1 MDQVYLK
8 KNWQKATSALEK
20 ADYKSAISLLS
31 KIQKKIPP
39 DSGVQFALSEAFAG
53 AGKLPAAVREC
64 RVGVEIAPHSLEGW
78 LHLGRLSLAI
88 EDGPGALEAF
98 LKARAIDGTNLHAI
112 SGQAEAFAMVDDF
125 DSAERTFT
133 EALEI
138 APDHIELT
146 IALARTY
153 DAGGKFEQA
162 EEVLRDACRT
172 SPDQISLWLTLGF
185 ALRGWDRIEDAQDS
199 CQEARQHHRD
209 SEELVTQA
217 ASFAYELRDLDK
229 AVSLYQELLKL
240 NPDNPVVQNDLAQ
253 ALASLGNHEDSE
265 RRFRALTESFHFFT
279 KPWLNIAIGKKF
291 TESDPDLKAMLSISK
306 QAALPSDQ
314 KMHLNFALGKALD
327 DIKQFDRA
335 FSFYK
340 KGNNQYREQ
349 INFDAESVKHYF
361 DLIKHAFTAE
371 ESQRLCSLGSVDRKP
386 IFILGMPR
394 SGTTLLEQVLC
405 AHPDIGTAG
414 ELRDLARIAR
424 TFSLTASQPW
434 PFCIN
439 ELGQDEILKMA
450 SDYLESLERQNP
462 KDAFVIDKMPQNFLH
477 TGLAAALF
485 PEATLIHCV
494 RDPLDTCLSSY
505 FQIFP
510 SGIDF
515 AYDLEDLGHYYRH
528 YQNLMDY
535 WQKILDSRLIEL
547 RYEELVSGPRQAL
560 QPILEKLGLPWS
572 DACLSHQDSIQR
584 VDTLSLYQVRQPLN
598 KGSTQRWRNYEK
610 HLDPLIRALE
620 G

>member
-39 DSGVQFALSEAFAG
+39 ESGVQFALSEAFAG
-53 AGKLPAAVREC
+53 AGKLSAAVREC

-98 LKARAIDGTNLHAI
+98 QKARAINGINLHAI
-112 SGQAEAFAMVDDF
+112 SGQAEAFAMAEDF
-125 DSAERTFT
+125 DSAAKIFT
-133 EALEI
+133 EGLEI
-138 APDHIELT
+138 APHHFELT
-146 IALARTY
+146 IALARTF
-153 DAGGKFEQA
+153 DAGGKSEQA
-162 EEVLRDACRT
+162 EEVLRDACRA

-185 ALRGWDRIEDAQDS
+185 ALRGWDRIEDAQAS
-199 CQEARQHHRD
+199 CEEARQHHPN
-209 SEELVTQA
+209 SEELLAQA
-217 ASFAYELRDLDK
+217 ASFAYEIRDLDK

-240 NPDNPVVQNDLAQ
+240 NPDNPIVQNDLAQ
-253 ALASLGNHEDSE
+253 SLASLGHYEDAE
-265 RRFRALTESFHFFT
+265 RRFRVLTESFQYFT

-291 TESDPDLKAMLSISK
+291 TESDSDLKAMLSISK

-327 DIKQFDRA
+327 DVKQFDRA
-335 FSFYK
+335 FSFYR
-340 KGNNQYREQ
+340 KGNQQYREQ
-349 INFDAESVKHYF
+349 INFDAGSVEHYF

-371 ESQRLCSLGSVDRKP
+371 ESERLRSFGAGNRKP

-405 AHPDIGTAG
+405 AHPEIGTAG

-424 TFSLTASQPW
+424 KFSMTASQPW
-434 PFCIN
+434 PACIN
-439 ELGQDEILKMA
+439 ELEQQDISQMA
-450 SDYLESLERQNP
+450 SGYLESLERQNP

-485 PEATLIHCV
+485 PDAILIHCV

-510 SGIDF
+510 GGIDF
-515 AYDLEDLGHYYRH
+515 AYDLADLGHYFRC

-535 WQKILDSRLIEL
+535 WREILGSRLIEL
-547 RYEELVSGPRQAL
+547 RYEELVGDPREAL

-572 DACLSHQDSIQR
+572 DGFLSHQESIQR

-598 KGSTQRWRNYEK
+598 KESTQRWRNYEK
-610 HLDPLIRALE
+610 HLDPLIRAL
-620 G
+620 GG

>member
-20 ADYKSAISLLS
+20 TDYKSAISLLS

-39 DSGVQFALSEAFAG
+39 ESGVQFALSEAFAG

-98 LKARAIDGTNLHAI
+98 QKARAIDGNSLQAI
-112 SGQAEAFAMVDDF
+112 SGQAEAFAMAEDF
-125 DSAERTFT
+125 DSAAKIFAEG
-133 EALEI
+133 LEV
-138 APDHIELT
+138 APHHVELK

-153 DAGGKFEQA
+153 DAGGKSEQA
-162 EEVLRDACRT
+162 EEVLRDACRR
-172 SPDQISLWLTLGF
+172 SPDQFSLWLTLGF
-185 ALRGWDRIEDAQDS
+185 ALRGWDRIEDAQAS
-199 CQEARQHHRD
+199 CEEARQYHPD
-209 SEELVTQA
+209 SEELLAQA
-217 ASFAYELRDLDK
+217 ASFAYEIRDLDK

-240 NPDNPVVQNDLAQ
+240 NPDNPIVQNDLAQ
-253 ALASLGNHEDSE
+253 SLASLGHHEDSE
-265 RRFRALTESFHFFT
+265 TRFRALTESFHYFT

-291 TESDPDLKAMLSISK
+291 TESDPDLKAMLSIAK

-314 KMHLNFALGKALD
+314 KMHLNFALGKAFD
-327 DIKQFDRA
+327 DAKQFDRA
-335 FSFYK
+335 FSFYR
-340 KGNNQYREQ
+340 KGNQQYREQ
-349 INFDAESVKHYF
+349 INFDVGAVEHYF

-371 ESQRLCSLGSVDRKP
+371 ESHRLFSFGSVDRKP

-405 AHPDIGTAG
+405 AHPEIGTAG

-424 TFSLTASQPW
+424 KFSTTASQPW
-434 PFCIN
+434 PVCIN
-439 ELGQDEILKMA
+439 ELEQENISQMA

-477 TGLAAALF
+477 TGLAAVLF
-485 PEATLIHCV
+485 PDAILIHCV

-510 SGIDF
+510 GGIDF
-515 AYDLEDLGHYYRH
+515 AYDLADLGHYFRCYH
-528 YQNLMDY
+528 NLMGY
-535 WQKILDSRLIEL
+535 WREILGSRLIDL
-547 RYEELVSGPRQAL
+547 RYEELVGDPRKAL

-572 DACLSHQDSIQR
+572 DGLLSHQDSIQR

-598 KGSTQRWRNYEK
+598 KGSMQRWRNYEK
-610 HLDPLIRALE
+610 YLDPLIRALE

>member
-8 KNWQKATSALEK
+8 KNWQKATNALEK
-20 ADYKSAISLLS
+20 SDYKSAISLLS
-31 KIQKKIPP
+31 KIQKKIPLE
-39 DSGVQFALSEAFAG
+39 SGVQFALSEALAG
-53 AGKLPAAVREC
+53 AGKLSAAVREC
-64 RVGVEIAPHSLEGW
+64 RAGVEIAPHSLEGW
-78 LHLGRLSLAI
+78 LHLGRLCLAI

-98 LKARAIDGTNLHAI
+98 LKARAIDSTNLHVI
-112 SGQAEAFAMVDDF
+112 SGQAEAFAMAGDF
-125 DSAERTFT
+125 DSAAKIFT
-133 EALEI
+133 DALEI
-138 APDHIELT
+138 APHHVELT

-153 DAGGKFEQA
+153 DAAGKFEQA
-162 EEVLRDACRT
+162 EGVLRDACRT

-199 CQEARQHHRD
+199 CEVARQHHPD
-209 SEELVTQA
+209 SEELLAQA
-217 ASFAYELRDLDK
+217 ASFAYELRNLDK
-229 AVSLYQELLKL
+229 AVSLYQQLVKL

-291 TESDPDLKAMLSISK
+291 TQSDPDLKAMLSISK

-314 KMHLNFALGKALD
+314 KMHLNFALGKAFD
-327 DIKQFDRA
+327 DVKQFDRA
-335 FSFYK
+335 FSFYR
-340 KGNNQYREQ
+340 KGNQQYREQ
-349 INFDAESVKHYF
+349 INFDAGSVKHYF
-361 DLIKHAFTAE
+361 DLIKDAFTAE
-371 ESQRLCSLGSVDRKP
+371 KSKRLCSLGSADRKP

-405 AHPDIGTAG
+405 AHPEIGTAG

-424 TFSLTASQPW
+424 TFSMTASQPW
-434 PFCIN
+434 PACIS
-439 ELGQDEILKMA
+439 ELEQKDISQMA
-450 SDYLESLERQNP
+450 SDYLESLGRQNS

-485 PEATLIHCV
+485 PNAILIHCV

-510 SGIDF
+510 GGIDF
-515 AYDLEDLGHYYRH
+515 AYDLEDLGHYYRC

-535 WQKILDSRLIEL
+535 WRKILGSRLVDL
-547 RYEELVSGPRQAL
+547 RYEELVSDPRKAL
-560 QPILEKLGLPWS
+560 HPILEKLDLPWS
-572 DACLSHQDSIQR
+572 DACLSHQESIQR

-610 HLDPLIRALE
+610 HLSPLTRTLDS
-620 G
+620 

>member
-8 KNWQKATSALEK
+8 KNWQKATNALEK
-20 ADYKSAISLLS
+20 SDYKSAISLLS
-31 KIQKKIPP
+31 KIQKKIPLE
-39 DSGVQFALSEAFAG
+39 SGVQFALSEALAG
-53 AGKLPAAVREC
+53 AGKLSAAVREC
-64 RVGVEIAPHSLEGW
+64 RAGVEIAPHSLEGW
-78 LHLGRLSLAI
+78 LHLGRLCLAI

-98 LKARAIDGTNLHAI
+98 LKARAIDSTNLHVI
-112 SGQAEAFAMVDDF
+112 SGQAEAFAMAGDF
-125 DSAERTFT
+125 DSAAKIFT
-133 EALEI
+133 DGLEL
-138 APDHIELT
+138 APHHVELT

-153 DAGGKFEQA
+153 DAAGKFEQA
-162 EEVLRDACRT
+162 EGVLRDACRT

-199 CQEARQHHRD
+199 CEEARQHHPD
-209 SEELVTQA
+209 SEELLAQA
-217 ASFAYELRDLDK
+217 ASFAYELRNLDK
-229 AVSLYQELLKL
+229 AVSLYQQLVKL

-265 RRFRALTESFHFFT
+265 RRFRALTESFLFFT

-291 TESDPDLKAMLSISK
+291 TQSDPDLKAMLSISK

-314 KMHLNFALGKALD
+314 KMHLNFALGKAFD
-327 DIKQFDRA
+327 DVKQFDRA
-335 FSFYK
+335 FSFYR
-340 KGNNQYREQ
+340 KGNQQYREQ
-349 INFDAESVKHYF
+349 INFDAGSVKHYF
-361 DLIKHAFTAE
+361 DLIKDAFTAE
-371 ESQRLCSLGSVDRKP
+371 KSKRLCSLGSADRKP

-405 AHPDIGTAG
+405 AHPEIGTAG

-424 TFSLTASQPW
+424 TFSMTASQPW
-434 PFCIN
+434 PACIS
-439 ELGQDEILKMA
+439 ELEQKDISQMA
-450 SDYLESLERQNP
+450 SDYLESLERQNS

-485 PEATLIHCV
+485 PNAILIHCV

-510 SGIDF
+510 GGIDF
-515 AYDLEDLGHYYRH
+515 AYDLEDLGHYYRC

-535 WQKILDSRLIEL
+535 WRKILGSRLVDL
-547 RYEELVSGPRQAL
+547 RYEELVSDPRKAL
-560 QPILEKLGLPWS
+560 HPILEKLDLPWS
-572 DACLSHQDSIQR
+572 DACLSHQESIQR

-610 HLDPLIRALE
+610 HLSPLTRTLDS
-620 G
+620 

>member
-8 KNWQKATSALEK
+8 KNWQKATNALEK
-20 ADYKSAISLLS
+20 SDYKSAISLLS
-31 KIQKKIPP
+31 KIQKKIPLE
-39 DSGVQFALSEAFAG
+39 SGVQSALSEALAG
-53 AGKLPAAVREC
+53 AGKLSAAVREC
-64 RVGVEIAPHSLEGW
+64 RAGVEIAPHSLEGW
-78 LHLGRLSLAI
+78 LHLGRLCLAI

-98 LKARAIDGTNLHAI
+98 LKARAIDRTNLHVI
-112 SGQAEAFAMVDDF
+112 SGQAEAFAMAGDF
-125 DSAERTFT
+125 DSAAKIFT
-133 EALEI
+133 DALEI
-138 APDHIELT
+138 APHHVELT

-153 DAGGKFEQA
+153 DAAGKFEQA
-162 EEVLRDACRT
+162 EGVLRDACRT

-199 CQEARQHHRD
+199 CEEARQHHPD
-209 SEELVTQA
+209 SEELLAQA
-217 ASFAYELRDLDK
+217 ASFAYELRNLDK
-229 AVSLYQELLKL
+229 AVSLYQQLVKL

-291 TESDPDLKAMLSISK
+291 TQSDPDLKAMLSISK

-314 KMHLNFALGKALD
+314 KMHLNFALGKAFD
-327 DIKQFDRA
+327 DVKQFDRA
-335 FSFYK
+335 FSFYR
-340 KGNNQYREQ
+340 KGNQQYREQ
-349 INFDAESVKHYF
+349 INFDAGSVKHYF
-361 DLIKHAFTAE
+361 DLIKDAFTAE
-371 ESQRLCSLGSVDRKP
+371 KSKRLCSLGSADRKP

-405 AHPDIGTAG
+405 AHPEIGTAG

-424 TFSLTASQPW
+424 TFSMTASQPW
-434 PFCIN
+434 PACIS
-439 ELGQDEILKMA
+439 ELEQKDISQMA
-450 SDYLESLERQNP
+450 SDYLESLERQNS

-485 PEATLIHCV
+485 PNAILIHCV

-510 SGIDF
+510 GGIDF
-515 AYDLEDLGHYYRH
+515 AYDLEDLGHYYRC

-535 WQKILDSRLIEL
+535 WRKILGSRLVDL
-547 RYEELVSGPRQAL
+547 RYEELVSDPRKAL
-560 QPILEKLGLPWS
+560 HPILEKLDLPWS
-572 DACLSHQDSIQR
+572 DACLSHQESIQR

-610 HLDPLIRALE
+610 HLSPLTRTLDS
-620 G
+620 

>member
-1 MDQVYLK
+1 MAESNQRLGKVRLQVCYF
-8 KNWQKATSALEK
+8 
-20 ADYKSAISLLS
+20 SAIKDS
-31 KIQKKIPP
+31 KKIPLE
-39 DSGVQFALSEAFAG
+39 SGVQFALSEALAG
-53 AGKLPAAVREC
+53 AGKLSAAVREC
-64 RVGVEIAPHSLEGW
+64 RAGVEIAPHSLEGW
-78 LHLGRLSLAI
+78 LHLGRLCLAI

-98 LKARAIDGTNLHAI
+98 LKARAIDRTNLHVI
-112 SGQAEAFAMVDDF
+112 SGQAEAFAMAGDF
-125 DSAERTFT
+125 DSAAKIFT
-133 EALEI
+133 DALEI
-138 APDHIELT
+138 APHHVELT

-153 DAGGKFEQA
+153 DAAGKFEQA
-162 EEVLRDACRT
+162 EGVLRDACRT

-199 CQEARQHHRD
+199 CEEARQHHPD
-209 SEELVTQA
+209 SEELLAQA
-217 ASFAYELRDLDK
+217 ASFAYELRNLEK
-229 AVSLYQELLKL
+229 AVSLYQQLVKL

-291 TESDPDLKAMLSISK
+291 TQSDPDLKAMLSISK

-314 KMHLNFALGKALD
+314 KMHLNFALGKAFD
-327 DIKQFDRA
+327 DVKQFDRA
-335 FSFYK
+335 FSFYR
-340 KGNNQYREQ
+340 KGNQQYREQ
-349 INFDAESVKHYF
+349 INFDAGSVKHYF
-361 DLIKHAFTAE
+361 DLIKDAFTAE
-371 ESQRLCSLGSVDRKP
+371 KSKRLCSLGSADRKP

-405 AHPDIGTAG
+405 AHPEIGTAG

-424 TFSLTASQPW
+424 TFSMTASQPW
-434 PFCIN
+434 PACIS
-439 ELGQDEILKMA
+439 ELEQKDISQMA
-450 SDYLESLERQNP
+450 SDYLESLGRQNS

-485 PEATLIHCV
+485 PNAILIHCV

-510 SGIDF
+510 GGIDF
-515 AYDLEDLGHYYRH
+515 AYDLEDLGHYYRC

-535 WQKILDSRLIEL
+535 WRKILGSRLVDL
-547 RYEELVSGPRQAL
+547 RYEELVSDPRKAL
-560 QPILEKLGLPWS
+560 HPILEKLDLPWS
-572 DACLSHQDSIQR
+572 DACLSHQESIQR

-610 HLDPLIRALE
+610 HLSPLTRTLDS
-620 G
+620 

>member
-20 ADYKSAISLLS
+20 ADYKSAISLLL

-39 DSGVQFALSEAFAG
+39 ESGVQFALSEAFAG
-53 AGKLPAAVREC
+53 AGKLSAAVREC

-98 LKARAIDGTNLHAI
+98 QKARAIDGINLHAI
-112 SGQAEAFAMVDDF
+112 SGQAEAFAMAEDF
-125 DSAERTFT
+125 DSAAKIFT
-133 EALEI
+133 EGLEI
-138 APDHIELT
+138 APHHVELT

-162 EEVLRDACRT
+162 EEVLRDACRA

-185 ALRGWDRIEDAQDS
+185 ALRGWDRIEDAQAS
-199 CQEARQHHRD
+199 CEEARQHHPD
-209 SEELVTQA
+209 SEELLAQA
-217 ASFAYELRDLDK
+217 AGFAYEIRDLDK
-229 AVSLYQELLKL
+229 AVALYQELLKL
-240 NPDNPVVQNDLAQ
+240 NPDNPIVQNDLAQ
-253 ALASLGNHEDSE
+253 ALASLGDHEDSE
-265 RRFRALTESFHFFT
+265 RRLRALTESFQYFT

-291 TESDPDLKAMLSISK
+291 TESDPDLKAMLSILK
-306 QAALPSDQ
+306 QVALPSDQ
-314 KMHLNFALGKALD
+314 KMHLNFALGKAFD
-327 DIKQFDRA
+327 DVKQFDRA
-335 FSFYK
+335 FSFYR
-340 KGNNQYREQ
+340 KGNQQYREQ
-349 INFDAESVKHYF
+349 INFDAGSVEHYF
-361 DLIKHAFTAE
+361 GLIKHAFTDE
-371 ESQRLCSLGSVDRKP
+371 ESQRLCSFGSVNRKP

-405 AHPDIGTAG
+405 AHPEIGTAG

-424 TFSLTASQPW
+424 KFSMTASQPW
-434 PFCIN
+434 PACIN
-439 ELGQDEILKMA
+439 ELEQQDISQMA
-450 SDYLESLERQNP
+450 SGYLESLERQNP

-477 TGLAAALF
+477 LGLAAALF

-515 AYDLEDLGHYYRH
+515 AYDLEDLGHYYRQ

-535 WQKILDSRLIEL
+535 WQKILGSRLIEL
-547 RYEELVSGPRQAL
+547 RYEELVGGPRQAL
-560 QPILEKLGLPWS
+560 QPVLEKLNLPWS
-572 DACLSHQDSIQR
+572 DGFLSHQESIQR

-610 HLDPLIRALE
+610 HLGPLIRALE

>member
-1 MDQVYLK
+1 MAESNQRPGKVRLQVRYFSAIKDPK
-8 KNWQKATSALEK
+8 KN
-20 ADYKSAISLLS
+20 
-31 KIQKKIPP
+31 PP
-39 DSGVQFALSEAFAG
+39 ESGVQFALSEAFAG
-53 AGKLPAAVREC
+53 AGKLSAAVREC

-78 LHLGRLSLAI
+78 LHLGRLCLAI
-88 EDGPGALEAF
+88 EDGSGALEAF

-112 SGQAEAFAMVDDF
+112 SGQAEAFAMAGDF

-138 APDHIELT
+138 APDHVELT

-153 DAGGKFEQA
+153 DAGGKFDQA
-162 EEVLRDACRT
+162 EEVLRDACGA

-185 ALRGWDRIEDAQDS
+185 ALRGWDRIEDAQAS
-199 CQEARQHHRD
+199 CEEARQHHRD
-209 SEELVTQA
+209 SEELLAQA

-253 ALASLGNHEDSE
+253 ALASLGHHEDSVS
-265 RRFRALTESFHFFT
+265 RFRALTESFQFFT
-279 KPWLNIAIGKKF
+279 KPWLNITVGKKF

-314 KMHLNFALGKALD
+314 KMHLNFALGKAFD
-327 DIKQFDRA
+327 DVKQFDRA
-335 FSFYK
+335 FSFYR
-340 KGNNQYREQ
+340 KGNQQYREQ
-349 INFDAESVKHYF
+349 INFDAGTIGDSF
-361 DLIKHAFTAE
+361 DLIKQAFTPQ
-371 ESQRLCSLGSVDRKP
+371 ESKRLCSLGSVDRKP

-424 TFSLTASQPW
+424 TFSMTASQPW

-450 SDYLESLERQNP
+450 SDYLGSLERQNP

-535 WQKILDSRLIEL
+535 WQKILGSRLIEL

-560 QPILEKLGLPWS
+560 QPILEKLNLPWS
-572 DACLSHQDSIQR
+572 DACLSHQESIQR

-610 HLDPLIRALE
+610 HLDPLIRALDR
-620 G
+620 

>member
-8 KNWQKATSALEK
+8 KNWHKATSALEK

-31 KIQKKIPP
+31 KIQGKIPP
-39 DSGVQFALSEAFAG
+39 ESGVQFALSEAFAG

-88 EDGPGALEAF
+88 EDGPGALQAF
-98 LKARAIDGTNLHAI
+98 QKARAIDGINLHAI
-112 SGQAEAFAMVDDF
+112 SGEAEAFAMADDF
-125 DSAERTFT
+125 DSAAKIFT
-133 EALEI
+133 EGLEI
-138 APDHIELT
+138 APHHVELT

-162 EEVLRDACRT
+162 EEVLRDACRA

-185 ALRGWDRIEDAQDS
+185 ALRGWDRIEDAQAS
-199 CQEARQHHRD
+199 CEEARQHHPD
-209 SEELVTQA
+209 SEELLAQA
-217 ASFAYELRDLDK
+217 AGFAYEIRDLDK
-229 AVSLYQELLKL
+229 AVALYQELLKL
-240 NPDNPVVQNDLAQ
+240 NPDNPIVQNDLAQ
-253 ALASLGNHEDSE
+253 ALASLGDHEDSE
-265 RRFRALTESFHFFT
+265 RRLRALTESFQYFT

-314 KMHLNFALGKALD
+314 KMHLNFALGKAFD
-327 DIKQFDRA
+327 DVKQFDRA
-335 FSFYK
+335 FSFYR
-340 KGNNQYREQ
+340 KGNQQYREQ
-349 INFDAESVKHYF
+349 INFDAGSVEHYF
-361 DLIKHAFTAE
+361 GLIKHAFTAE
-371 ESQRLCSLGSVDRKP
+371 ESHRLRSFGSVDRKP

-405 AHPDIGTAG
+405 AHPEIGTAG

-424 TFSLTASQPW
+424 KFSMTASQPW
-434 PFCIN
+434 PACIN
-439 ELGQDEILKMA
+439 EFQQEDISQMA

-485 PEATLIHCV
+485 PDAILIHCV
-494 RDPLDTCLSSY
+494 RGPLDTCLSSF

-515 AYDLEDLGHYYRH
+515 AYDLADLGHYFRC

-535 WQKILDSRLIEL
+535 WQKILGSRLIEL
-547 RYEELVSGPRQAL
+547 RYEELVGGPRQAL
-560 QPILEKLGLPWS
+560 QPILEKLNLSWTDGF
-572 DACLSHQDSIQR
+572 LSHQ
-584 VDTLSLYQVRQPLN
+584 
-598 KGSTQRWRNYEK
+598 
-610 HLDPLIRALE
+610 
-620 G
+620 

>member
-20 ADYKSAISLLS
+20 SDYKSAISLLL
-31 KIQKKIPP
+31 KIQKKIPLE
-39 DSGVQFALSEAFAG
+39 SGVQFALSEAFAG
-53 AGKLPAAVREC
+53 AGKLSAAVREC

-98 LKARAIDGTNLHAI
+98 QKARAIDGNNLHAI
-112 SGQAEAFAMVDDF
+112 SGQAEALAMAKDF
-125 DSAERTFT
+125 DGAAKIFAD
-133 EALEI
+133 ALEL
-138 APDHIELT
+138 APHHVELT

-153 DAGGKFEQA
+153 DAGGKSEPA
-162 EEVLRDACRT
+162 EEVLRDACRM
-172 SPDQISLWLTLGF
+172 SPDQVALWLTLGF
-185 ALRGWDRIEDAQDS
+185 ALRGWDRIEDAQAS
-199 CQEARQHHRD
+199 CEEARQHHPR
-209 SEELVTQA
+209 SEELLAQA

-229 AVSLYQELLKL
+229 AVSLYQQLVKL

-265 RRFRALTESFHFFT
+265 RRFRSLTESFHFFT

-291 TESDPDLKAMLSISK
+291 TQSDPDLKAMLSISK

-314 KMHLNFALGKALD
+314 KMHLNFALGKAFD

-335 FSFYK
+335 FSFYR
-340 KGNNQYREQ
+340 KGNQQYREQ
-349 INFDAESVKHYF
+349 INFDAGSVSFYF
-361 DLIKHAFTAE
+361 DLIKDAFTAE
-371 ESQRLCSLGSVDRKP
+371 ESQRLCSFGPANRKP

-405 AHPDIGTAG
+405 AHPQIGTAG

-424 TFSLTASQPW
+424 TFSMTASQPW
-434 PFCIN
+434 PACIN
-439 ELGQDEILKMA
+439 ELEQDDISQMA
-450 SDYLESLERQNP
+450 SGYLESLERQNP

-485 PEATLIHCV
+485 PDAILIHCI
-494 RDPLDTCLSSY
+494 RDPLDTCLSCY

-510 SGIDF
+510 GGIDF
-515 AYDLEDLGHYYRH
+515 AYDLEDLGHYFRC
-528 YQNLMDY
+528 YQNLMGY
-535 WQKILDSRLIEL
+535 WREILGSRLIDL
-547 RYEELVSGPRQAL
+547 RYEELVSDPRKAL

-572 DACLSHQDSIQR
+572 DGFLSHQESIQR

-598 KGSTQRWRNYEK
+598 KESTQRWRNYED
-610 HLDPLIRALE
+610 HLEPLIHALE

>member
-8 KNWQKATSALEK
+8 KNWQKATNALEK
-20 ADYKSAISLLS
+20 SDYKSAISLLS
-31 KIQKKIPP
+31 KIQKKIPLE
-39 DSGVQFALSEAFAG
+39 SGVQFALSEALAG
-53 AGKLPAAVREC
+53 AGKLSAAVREC
-64 RVGVEIAPHSLEGW
+64 RAGVEIAPHSLEGW
-78 LHLGRLSLAI
+78 LHLGRLCLAI

-98 LKARAIDGTNLHAI
+98 LKARAIDSTNLHVI
-112 SGQAEAFAMVDDF
+112 SGQAEAFAMAGDF
-125 DSAERTFT
+125 DSAAKIFT
-133 EALEI
+133 DALEI
-138 APDHIELT
+138 APHHVELT

-153 DAGGKFEQA
+153 DAAGKFEQA
-162 EEVLRDACRT
+162 EGVLRDACRT

-199 CQEARQHHRD
+199 CEEARQHHPD
-209 SEELVTQA
+209 SEELLAQA
-217 ASFAYELRDLDK
+217 ASFAYELRNLEK
-229 AVSLYQELLKL
+229 AVSLYQQLVKL

-291 TESDPDLKAMLSISK
+291 TQSDPDLKAMLSISK

-314 KMHLNFALGKALD
+314 KMHLNFALGKAFD
-327 DIKQFDRA
+327 DVKQFDRA
-335 FSFYK
+335 FSFYR
-340 KGNNQYREQ
+340 KGNQQYREQ
-349 INFDAESVKHYF
+349 INFDAGSVKHYF
-361 DLIKHAFTAE
+361 DLIKDAFTAE
-371 ESQRLCSLGSVDRKP
+371 KSKRLCSLGSADRKP

-405 AHPDIGTAG
+405 AHPEIGTAG

-424 TFSLTASQPW
+424 TFSMTASQPW
-434 PFCIN
+434 PACIS
-439 ELGQDEILKMA
+439 ELEQKDISQMA
-450 SDYLESLERQNP
+450 SDYLESLERQNS

-485 PEATLIHCV
+485 PNAILIHCV

-510 SGIDF
+510 GGIDF
-515 AYDLEDLGHYYRH
+515 AYDLEDLGHYYRS

-535 WQKILDSRLIEL
+535 WRKILGSRLVDL
-547 RYEELVSGPRQAL
+547 RYEELVSDPRKAL
-560 QPILEKLGLPWS
+560 HPILEKLDLPWS
-572 DACLSHQDSIQR
+572 DACLSHQESIQR

-610 HLDPLIRALE
+610 HLSPLTRTLDS
-620 G
+620 

>member
-1 MDQVYLK
+1 MDQVYFK

-20 ADYKSAISLLS
+20 SDYKSAISLLS

-39 DSGVQFALSEAFAG
+39 ESGVQFALSEAFAG
-53 AGKLPAAVREC
+53 AGKLSAAVREC

-78 LHLGRLSLAI
+78 LHLGRLCLAI
-88 EDGPGALEAF
+88 EDGSGALEAF

-112 SGQAEAFAMVDDF
+112 SGQAEAFAMAGDF

-138 APDHIELT
+138 APDHVELT

-153 DAGGKFEQA
+153 DAGGKFDQA
-162 EEVLRDACRT
+162 ESVLREACRR

-185 ALRGWDRIEDAQDS
+185 ALRGWDRIEDAQAS
-199 CQEARQHHRD
+199 CEEARQHHRD
-209 SEELVTQA
+209 SEELLAQA

-314 KMHLNFALGKALD
+314 NMHLNFALGKALD

-349 INFDAESVKHYF
+349 INFDAGTIGDSF
-361 DLIKHAFTAE
+361 DLIKQAFTPQ
-371 ESQRLCSLGSVDRKP
+371 ESKRLCSLGSVDRKP

-424 TFSLTASQPW
+424 TFSMTASQSW

-450 SDYLESLERQNP
+450 SDYLGSLERQNP

-535 WQKILDSRLIEL
+535 WQKILGSRLIEL

-560 QPILEKLGLPWS
+560 QPILEKLNLPWS
-572 DACLSHQDSIQR
+572 DACLSHQESIQR

-598 KGSTQRWRNYEK
+598 KGSTQRWQNYEK
-610 HLDPLIRALE
+610 HLDPLIRALDR
-620 G
+620 

>member
-1 MDQVYLK
+1 MDQVYFK

-20 ADYKSAISLLS
+20 SDYKSAISLLS
-31 KIQKKIPP
+31 KIQKKNPP

-53 AGKLPAAVREC
+53 AGKLSAAVREC

-78 LHLGRLSLAI
+78 LHLGRLCLAI
-88 EDGPGALEAF
+88 EDGSGALEAF

-112 SGQAEAFAMVDDF
+112 SGQAEAFAMAGDF

-138 APDHIELT
+138 APDHVELT

-153 DAGGKFEQA
+153 DAGGKFDQA
-162 EEVLRDACRT
+162 EEVLRDACRA
-172 SPDQISLWLTLGF
+172 SPGQISLWLTLGF
-185 ALRGWDRIEDAQDS
+185 ALRGWDRIEDAQAS
-199 CQEARQHHRD
+199 CEEARQHHRD
-209 SEELVTQA
+209 SEELLAQA

-253 ALASLGNHEDSE
+253 ALASLGHHEDSVS
-265 RRFRALTESFHFFT
+265 RFRALTESFQFFT
-279 KPWLNIAIGKKF
+279 KPWLNITVGKKF

-314 KMHLNFALGKALD
+314 KMHLNFALGKAFD
-327 DIKQFDRA
+327 DVKQFDRA
-335 FSFYK
+335 FSFYR
-340 KGNNQYREQ
+340 KGNQQYREQ
-349 INFDAESVKHYF
+349 INFDAGTIGDSF
-361 DLIKHAFTAE
+361 DLIKQAFTPQ
-371 ESQRLCSLGSVDRKP
+371 ESKRLCSLGSVDRKP

-424 TFSLTASQPW
+424 TFSMTASQPW

-450 SDYLESLERQNP
+450 SDYLGSLERQNP

-535 WQKILDSRLIEL
+535 WQKILGSRLIEL

-560 QPILEKLGLPWS
+560 QPILEKLNLPWS
-572 DACLSHQDSIQR
+572 DACLSHQESIQR

-610 HLDPLIRALE
+610 HLDPLMRALDR
-620 G
+620 

>member
-8 KNWQKATSALEK
+8 KNWQKATNALEK
-20 ADYKSAISLLS
+20 SDYKSAISLLS
-31 KIQKKIPP
+31 KIQKKIPLE
-39 DSGVQFALSEAFAG
+39 SGVQFALSEALAG
-53 AGKLPAAVREC
+53 AGKLSAAVREC
-64 RVGVEIAPHSLEGW
+64 RAGVEIAPHSLEGW
-78 LHLGRLSLAI
+78 LHLGRLCLAI

-98 LKARAIDGTNLHAI
+98 LKARAIDSTNLHVI
-112 SGQAEAFAMVDDF
+112 SGQAEAFAMAGDF
-125 DSAERTFT
+125 DSAAKIFT
-133 EALEI
+133 DALEI
-138 APDHIELT
+138 APHHVELT

-153 DAGGKFEQA
+153 DAAGKFEQA
-162 EEVLRDACRT
+162 EGVLRDACRT

-199 CQEARQHHRD
+199 CEEARQHHPD
-209 SEELVTQA
+209 SEELLAQA
-217 ASFAYELRDLDK
+217 ASFAYELRNLDK
-229 AVSLYQELLKL
+229 AVSLYQQLVKL

-265 RRFRALTESFHFFT
+265 RRFRALTESFLFFT
-279 KPWLNIAIGKKF
+279 KPWLNISIGKKF
-291 TESDPDLKAMLSISK
+291 TQSDPDLKAMLSISK

-314 KMHLNFALGKALD
+314 KMHLNFALGKAFD
-327 DIKQFDRA
+327 DVKQFDRA
-335 FSFYK
+335 FSFYRR
-340 KGNNQYREQ
+340 GNQQYREQ
-349 INFDAESVKHYF
+349 INFDAGSVKHYF
-361 DLIKHAFTAE
+361 DLIKDAFTAE
-371 ESQRLCSLGSVDRKP
+371 KSKRLCSLGSADRKP

-405 AHPDIGTAG
+405 AHPEIGTAG

-424 TFSLTASQPW
+424 TFSMTASQPW
-434 PFCIN
+434 PACIS
-439 ELGQDEILKMA
+439 ELEQKDISQMA
-450 SDYLESLERQNP
+450 SDYLESLERQNS

-485 PEATLIHCV
+485 PNAILIHCV

-510 SGIDF
+510 GGIDF
-515 AYDLEDLGHYYRH
+515 AYDLEDLGHYYRC

-535 WQKILDSRLIEL
+535 WRKILGSRLVDL
-547 RYEELVSGPRQAL
+547 RYEELVSDPRKAL
-560 QPILEKLGLPWS
+560 HPILEKLDLPWS
-572 DACLSHQDSIQR
+572 DACLSHQESIQR

-610 HLDPLIRALE
+610 HLSPLTRTLDS
-620 G
+620 